1 MDPLGFGLE
10 NFDAVGAWRTQDG
23 KFPIDNGGELPD
35 GRHFAGPAGL
45 IDLLIADKDAFTRG
59 LAEKMLTYALGRGL
73 ERFDRP
79 VVNQIAKAVAE
90 NDCRFSALILQIAKS
105 LPFQNIRLAE
115 PAVESVA
122 ASDGRLR

>member
-1 MDPLGFGLE
+1 
-10 NFDAVGAWRTQDG
+10 
-23 KFPIDNGGELPD
+23 
-35 GRHFAGPAGL
+35 
-45 IDLLIADKDAFTRG
+45 
-59 LAEKMLTYALGRGL
+59 MLTYALGRGL

-90 NDCRFSALILQIAKS
+90 NDYRFSALILQIAKS
-105 LPFQNIRLAE
+105 LPFQNIRLAK